1 MEQQP
6 RTWLSTRGY
15 AIRKTTLSEADIS
28 GLKKKLTLTPK
39 TIPGYDLAPAE
50 TYYAYM
56 ESESALYL
64 PKAFGLEMFKLPDV
78 TKLPVPEAKSFEFA
92 GTLRPEQVIACRAV
106 LEACHDPC
114 RLGGLLCLPCGG
126 GKTACG
132 LWLVSQLGVKTMVV
146 AHKEFL
152 LQQWRER
159 IEQFLP
165 KAKVGIIKAQN
176 LQVEGCD
183 IVLASLQ
190 SLSMKDYPPEI
201 FKGFGCVL
209 YDEVHRTSAKVF
221 SQVFRK
227 VVTKYTLGLTATPD
241 RKDGL
246 TPIFQWN
253 IGDIAFKQLSRSD
266 TVQVEVLK
274 YFANDPDYNDVP
286 TIISGKPNI
295 SRIINNIAF
304 YEPRNKFIT
313 QKLLELAASG
323 RRVLVMSD
331 RRNQLECIKRLL
343 GTTTSS
349 GFYWGGMTQTELK
362 DSETKQIIL
371 CTYKYAEEGLDLK
384 DMSTLLLASP
394 KTDVVQCVGRILR
407 QKDLPHPPLVV
418 DIVDDFSVFPN
429 QARKRMTYYKSCKFD
444 IIGSEG
450 NEAKQKTKATQRSES
465 AFIED
470 Y

>member
-1 MEQQP
+1 MAVQP

-15 AIRKTTLSEADIS
+15 AIRKSSQSETELAS
-28 GLKKKLTLTPK
+28 LKKQLTLTPK
-39 TIPGYDLAPAE
+39 TIPGYDLTPSE
-50 TYYAYM
+50 TYYAYL
-56 ESESALYL
+56 ESESALYV
-64 PKAFGLEMFKLPDV
+64 PKAFGLEKFGAPEV
-78 TKLPVPEAKSFEFA
+78 SKLPVAQSTVFEFA
-92 GTLRPEQVIACRAV
+92 GVLRPEQVIACQTV
-106 LEACHDPC
+106 LDACKDPC

-132 LWLVSQLGVKTMVV
+132 LWLIAQLGVKTMVV

-165 KAKVGIIKAQN
+165 KATIGLIKAQN
-176 LQVEGCD
+176 VKVDDCD

-190 SLSMKDYPPEI
+190 SLSMKDYPPEL

-227 VVTKYTLGLTATPD
+227 VVTNYTLGLTATPD

-274 YFANDPDYNDVP
+274 YFANDLNYNEVP

-295 SRIINNIAF
+295 SRIINNITT
-304 YEPRNKFIT
+304 YEPRNQVIT
-313 QKLLELAASG
+313 KKLLDLAALG
-323 RRVLVMSD
+323 RRILVMSD
-331 RRNQLECIKRLL
+331 RRNQLESLKRLL
-343 GTTTSS
+343 GSNVTS
-349 GFYWGGMTQTELK
+349 GFYWGGMSPKELK
-362 DSETKQIIL
+362 ESENKQIIL

-384 DMSTLLLASP
+384 DMTTLVLASP
-394 KTDVVQCVGRILR
+394 KTDVVQFVGRILR
-407 QKDLPHPPLVV
+407 QKDLPHPALVI
-418 DIVDDFSVFPN
+418 DLVDDFSVFPN
-429 QARKRMTYYKSCKFD
+429 QFRKRMTYYRSCKFE
-444 IIGSEG
+444 ILELHK
-450 NEAKQKTKATQRSES
+450 NQQKTKNIA
-465 AFIED
+465 AAGFIDD